1 MKTEKIEYLIVK
13 ELKNIIFSYSEPE
26 KELLITRKPL
36 DIQKYSQMTITRNE
50 LMSLARFALRIA
62 LKRKK

>member
-13 ELKNIIFSYSEPE
+13 ELKNIIFSYSEKE
-26 KELLITRKPL
+26 RELLITRKPL
-36 DIQKYSQMTITRNE
+36 DVQKYSQMTITRNE

-62 LKRKK
+62 LKRRK

>member
-1 MKTEKIEYLIVK
+1 MITRKIDYMIVK
-13 ELKNIIFSYSEPE
+13 ELKHITYSYSE
-26 KELLITRKPL
+26 KDRELLITRKPL

-62 LKRKK
+62 LKRKI